1 MTASRASDR
10 QRWAV
15 DQLDVQPR
23 DRVLE
28 LGCGHGVAVGLI
40 CDRLSGGFV
49 VGLDR
54 SPKMIAA
61 ATRRNAAHVS
71 AGRARFL
78 TTDAQPGAL
87 GNESFDKVLAVRFP
101 PLLRGRA
108 GAALSAVRDH
118 LVEDGRLYVVE
129 HPLAG
134 DRIRD
139 VADAIAQRLGE
150 HGFAV
155 ESVLRRNRARDQRC
169 ASWPGAITPD
179 CSPHPSRIDTR
190 SGGGQLGL
198 GRVGRHQPRVRPA
211 SAADADLLTR
221 GGAFEVVAEV
231 VAGLVAAE
239 VDRCRRSGA
248 SRTRTGDPLRA
259 TQVLSQLSYSPSELR
274 R

>member
-28 LGCGHGVAVGLI
+28 LGCGHGVAVSLI

-61 ATRRNAAHVS
+61 ATKRNAAHVS

-118 LVEDGRLYVVE
+118 LVEGGRLYVVE

-134 DRIRD
+134 DRIQD

-155 ESVLRRNRARDQRC
+155 ESVLLEQ
-169 ASWPGAITPD
+169 GA
-179 CSPHPSRIDTR
+179 
-190 SGGGQLGL
+190 
-198 GRVGRHQPRVRPA
+198 RPA
-211 SAADADLLTR
+211 
-221 GGAFEVVAEV
+221 VCI
-231 VAGLVAAE
+231 VAGSGSLRTAQRMPAASTL
-239 VDRCRRSGA
+239 DQAAASSAWGA
-248 SRTRTGDPLRA
+248 SAGTSRA
-259 TQVLSQLSYSPSELR
+259 YGRPRRLMRISSPAAARSR
-274 R
+274 